1 MKTMLLS
8 LIGSLIFI
16 TGTAQEITSGKVTY
30 EEVAK
35 MEIKLEGESSQFADM
50 LPKEQKSQKLLYF
63 TSDASLY
70 KLNDEKQED
79 ETVSAEAEGAMVM
92 VKMIQPDN
100 KFFADLID
108 KKTIEQRDFM
118 SRIFLVENTI
128 DASGWKITG
137 NQKSILGYPCQEAV
151 QIKDSSTT
159 VAWFAPSIPVSAGPG
174 KYLGL
179 PGLVLAVDIDN
190 GRRTINATSIE
201 LGVIGK
207 DLIDKPKGGKKVS
220 PEEYDQIVAEKRKE
234 MEQQYGSGGG
244 VVIKIQQ

>member
-16 TGTAQEITSGKVTY
+16 TGTAQQTTSGKVTY
-30 EEVAK
+30 EETAK

-50 LPKEQKSQKLLYF
+50 LPKERKSQQVLYF
-63 TSDASLY
+63 TPDASLY
-70 KLNDEKQED
+70 KLNDGKQED
-79 ETVSAEAEGAMVM
+79 ETVTTEAEGAMIM

-100 KFFADLID
+100 KFYADLIN

-137 NQKSILGYPCQEAV
+137 NQKTILGYPCQEAV
-151 QIKDSSTT
+151 QMKDSSTT
-159 VAWFAPSIPVSAGPG
+159 VAWFAPSIPVSSGPG

-190 GRRTINATSIE
+190 GRQTIIATSVE
-201 LGVIGK
+201 TGPVGK
-207 DLIDKPKGGKKVS
+207 DLLIKPKGGKKVS
-220 PEEYDQIVAEKRKE
+220 PEEYEKIVDEKRKE

-244 VVIKIQQ
+244 VVIKIEQ